1 MLQGGW
7 RLRAPKTGDHGRR
20 CVAGLAVLA
29 LVAGL
34 SGLTATPA
42 AAVEDIDHVPLPRTG
57 YVPEVVAASGT
68 GIILAPAT
76 DDGGY
81 RVSADAGHTFDDL
94 VAPAFTGQVSY
105 VGDGK
110 VMYVDPTGDTDAGG
124 DFFDLYTYDLG
135 AGPDA
140 APVKVY
146 ARDVPMALSAN
157 DAVVIDAAVSSGF
170 SVVRLSDGHSTE
182 LAVPARGTTPTF
194 HIDGATALAVSTGY
208 LDSVPLS
215 GAGSTPLAVPGLAAA
230 ALSASRAYWIR
241 ADGSGATLCSAVA
254 ATLASPTCRTL
265 DPGDHLSTTA
275 SLEVGSSWVVA
286 RLVNGDTSRE
296 FVYLPDQ
303 DTLSPVSPTAA
314 MLSLA
319 VYGRGDTD
327 APLATVLTAGGGYIG
342 TYSAGAVTRLFDL
355 PETTATTTALV
366 VTPQSVGGLDN
377 RPASG
382 IAGAQAWTRPL
393 EGVTPKAEQ
402 LLRPRATGL
411 SASGDRTLITAADGA
426 HLLDAG
432 RAVRTIAGVADAR
445 SLSGPYFL
453 SGSTANADVM
463 RVDGTPVL
471 ASAGDVVTL
480 FGSLALRKAGAGYE
494 VVDVTQPSTKTAVDF
509 AQCSGSDFEATGLW
523 GDWVLARE
531 SGSGDTVVLDFRHPA
546 GCYAHAGTPVA
557 VGDGF
562 ALVEPTD
569 PDTGNPS
576 LVVWNFLD
584 GRTDLLGSN
593 PGAAATDGSH
603 TVAWTTGTELWAA
616 SIDDTISRPS
626 APRVLGVLA
635 APSVTIGT
643 PWTLDLDAT
652 KGLQAAGLGLVITK
666 AGGEVVARIPVPASP
681 NGSVHGLTWD
691 GMIDGA
697 PAPAG
702 VYGWELDLYASDT
715 ADALVNT
722 DGSSTVAGTV
732 TVTGTLPQVIGVTP
746 TLSDPN
752 PDLGSVITALP
763 GAWMPTA
770 ATLTYQW
777 YADSVAI
784 YNATTSTYTPVA
796 DDLGKTLTVAVT
808 GRAPGYTPVTRTSV
822 ASSRVVK
829 TRVTGSTP
837 KLSTTTPTVGKEITV
852 TLGAWSPTGVTYLF
866 TWYRDV
872 TPINGASGSKYTPV
886 PADYG
891 HRLMVAVTGSATE
904 RTSVTKTSAASAP
917 VVWPPV
923 TAGAPT
929 LSTTTPVVGKPVT
942 ARPGVWTPASV
953 TFSYQWYRD
962 ATSIGGATSNPVY
975 TPVAADLGHTL
986 KVQVIGSAPEHT
998 SATRTSAPST
1008 LVTAGTFA
1016 PTVPVLS
1023 NTRPAVEQKVTANTG
1038 SWGTGVVT
1046 FTYQW
1051 YRVSSSGKS
1060 RAISGAVRA
1069 DYVVAVKDLGYKL
1082 KVKVTG
1088 RGKGTTSLY
1097 SKVSAK
1103 VKKATFAT
1111 IPVPKVTGTAQ
1122 VGLVLTAVPGTYSP
1136 SAKLKYQWYR
1146 GSKAIKKATAVTY
1159 KLKTADLHKV
1169 MKVRITATRP
1179 GYVTV
1184 VRTAK
1189 LARAVIAAA

>member
-1 MLQGGW
+1 M
-7 RLRAPKTGDHGRR
+7 
-20 CVAGLAVLA
+20 AGLAVLA

-42 AAVEDIDHVPLPRTG
+42 AAVEDVDHVALPRTG

-76 DDGGY
+76 DEGGY
-81 RVSADAGHTFDDL
+81 RVSVDGGHTFDAL
-94 VAPAFTGQVSY
+94 AAPAFTGQVSY

-110 VMYVDPTGDTDAGG
+110 VMYIDPTGDTDAGG
-124 DFFDLYTYDLG
+124 DYFDLYTYDFG

-146 ARDVPMALSAN
+146 TSAVPLAVSAS
-157 DAVVIDAAVSSGF
+157 DAVVIDATASSGF
-170 SVVRLSDGHSTE
+170 SAVHLSDGQRAT
-182 LAVPARGTTPTF
+182 LAVPARGATPTF
-194 HIDGATALAVSTGY
+194 HIDGGTVLAVTTGFI
-208 LDSVPLS
+208 DSVPLS
-215 GAGSTPLAVPGLAAA
+215 GAGSTSLAVPGLAAA
-230 ALSASRAYWIR
+230 ALSESRAYWIQ

-254 ATLASPTCRTL
+254 ATLASPTCRAL
-265 DPGDHLSTTA
+265 DPGDHSSTSA

-286 RLVNGDTSRE
+286 RLVTGDTSRE
-296 FVYLPDQ
+296 YVYLPGP
-303 DTLSPVSPTAA
+303 DTLSPVSRTAA
-314 MLSLA
+314 MLSLT
-319 VYGRGDTD
+319 VYGRGDSD
-327 APLATVLTAGGGYIG
+327 APLATVLTAAGGYIG
-342 TYSAGAVTRLFDL
+342 SYAAGAVTKLFDL
-355 PETTATTTALV
+355 PEATATTSALV
-366 VTPQSVGGLDN
+366 VTPQSVSGLDN

-382 IAGAQAWTRPL
+382 IAGSQAWTRPL
-393 EGVTPKAEQ
+393 EGVSLQAEN
-402 LLRPRATGL
+402 LLSPRATGL

-432 RAVRTIAGVADAR
+432 DAVRTIAGITDAR

-463 RVDGTPVL
+463 RVDGTTVL

-494 VVDVTQPSTKTAVDF
+494 VVDVTQPSTRTTVDF
-509 AQCSGSDFEATGLW
+509 AQCSGNDFEATGLW

-546 GCYAHAGTPVA
+546 DCYAHAGTPSA

-569 PDTGNPS
+569 PDTGNPN
-576 LVVWNFLD
+576 LEVWNFLN
-584 GRTDLLGSN
+584 GHVDLLAGN
-593 PGAAATDGSH
+593 PVMVATDGSH
-603 TVAWTTGTELWAA
+603 KVSWTTATELRT
-616 SIDDTISRPS
+616 STLDDTVTPS

-635 APSVTIGT
+635 APSVAMGS
-643 PWTLDLDAT
+643 PWTLDLDAS
-652 KGLQAAGLGLVITK
+652 KGLQAAEFGLVITDA
-666 AGGEVVARIPVPASP
+666 AGDVVDDVPVPASA

-691 GMIDGA
+691 GIMNDHA

-702 VYGWELDLYASDT
+702 VYGWELKLRGSDNGAS
-715 ADALVNT
+715 LVNA
-722 DGSSTVAGTV
+722 DGTSTVAGTV
-732 TVTGTLPQVIGVTP
+732 TVTGTLPQVTGATP

-763 GAWMPTA
+763 GAWVPTA

-777 YADSVAI
+777 YAGSVAI
-784 YNATTSTYTPVA
+784 YNATRSTYTPVA

-808 GRAPGYTPVTRTSV
+808 GRAPGYVPMTRTSA
-822 ASSRVVK
+822 ASSPVVK

-837 KLSTTTPTVGKEITV
+837 KLSTTTTTPTVGKEITV
-852 TLGAWSPTGVTYLF
+852 TLGAWSPAGVTYLF
-866 TWYRDV
+866 TWYRDT
-872 TPINGASGSKYTPV
+872 TPITGATGSKYTPV
-886 PADYG
+886 PADFG

-904 RTSVTKTSAASAP
+904 RTSVTKTSAPSAP
-917 VVWPPV
+917 VGWPPV

-929 LSTTTPVVGKPVT
+929 LSTSTPVVGKPVT
-942 ARPGVWTPASV
+942 AQPGVWAPASV

-962 ATSIGGATSNPVY
+962 ATPIGSATSNAVY

-998 SATRTSAPST
+998 SLTKTSAPSA

-1023 NTRPAVEQKVTANTG
+1023 NTRPAVDQKVTANTG
-1038 SWGTGVVT
+1038 SWGTGVVN

-1069 DYVVAVKDLGYKL
+1069 DYVVAVKDVGYKL

-1088 RGKGTTSLY
+1088 SGKGTASLY

-1159 KLKTADLHKV
+1159 TLKTADLHKV

-1179 GYVTV
+1179 GYITV
-1184 VRTAK
+1184 VRTAT
-1189 LARAVIAAA
+1189 LATAVIAAA